1 MGTQPNVLSPSKN
14 DFSTLVLK
22 NNAKADIKI
31 FRCCITL
38 FDFLRFPQIFCQGQ
52 QCLDCQHTKLTSK
65 YPYMIR
71 YYIYFIFIYL
81 FIFFLS
87 DMTVKLIQ
95 IGSMPFSLFPV
106 IDHLPVYRAIKNF
119 VILKETLKAFDDFK
133 NKQKS
138 E

>member
-1 MGTQPNVLSPSKN
+1 
-14 DFSTLVLK
+14 
-22 NNAKADIKI
+22 
-31 FRCCITL
+31 
-38 FDFLRFPQIFCQGQ
+38 
-52 QCLDCQHTKLTSK
+52 
-65 YPYMIR
+65 MIR

-81 FIFFLS
+81 FFFFLS